1 MPSFLIRR
9 WRPEDAEPSYRVYF
23 NSVRVDAASQ
33 YTEEQRCAWVPSASI
48 EDWWTP
54 RLIDGT
60 AWVAE
65 DAAGLAGLIAL
76 RDDGHLDLFFVVSR
90 ARGAG
95 AATSLYDA
103 LMNEARARNLD
114 QLTSDASHLARRF
127 LERRE
132 WESVA
137 EEKVSR
143 SGVPLT
149 RFKMVWH
156 NHNIW

>member
-1 MPSFLIRR
+1 MPSLLIRR
-9 WRPEDAEPSYRVYF
+9 WLPEDAETSYRVYF
-23 NSVRVDAASQ
+23 DSVRVGAASH
-33 YTEEQRCAWVPSASI
+33 YTEEQRRAWVPSESM

-65 DAAGLAGLIAL
+65 DETGLAGLIAL
-76 RDDGHLDLFFVVSR
+76 RDDGHLDLFFVLSR

-95 AATSLYDA
+95 AATALYDA

-114 QLTSDASHLARRF
+114 QLTTDASHLARRF

-132 WESVA
+132 WKLVA
-137 EEKVSR
+137 EETVTR
-143 SGVPLT
+143 SGVPLA
-149 RFKMVWH
+149 RFRMVCH